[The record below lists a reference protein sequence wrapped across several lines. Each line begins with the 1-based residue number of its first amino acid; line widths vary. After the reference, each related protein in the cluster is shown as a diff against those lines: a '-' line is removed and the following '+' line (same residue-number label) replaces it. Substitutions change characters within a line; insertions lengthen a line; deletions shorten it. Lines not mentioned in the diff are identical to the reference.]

1 MYQVIIYD
9 NSGQYPRVMHRENF
23 SNEECAWSWYEMKDK
38 EKILLKNNL
47 NWNLSVWVIV
57 FQFSKVKYEY
67 LGEHLSPLF
76 IYRV

>member
-38 EKILLKNNL
+38 EKILSQKQLKLEFKCLGNSI
-47 NWNLSVWVIV
+47 SV
-57 FQFSKVKYEY
+57 F
-67 LGEHLSPLF
+67 
-76 IYRV
+76 